1 MRNSINLQQLAAA
14 NPAIFE
20 ADANI
25 AKLVASGKAR
35 FRNRTY
41 YHRKV
46 ISLAAGI
53 QELLDKTA
61 DTVAGVTD
69 LVKGGYIEEATAFLL
84 TGIRLRYAYHAS
96 DTVVSDKIYSN
107 NIFNPVDVAADST
120 DMDANADATNT
131 GTQSAPV
138 PVRLVPQNLTDG
150 SYFKLD
156 IGGKEIYKALTGDFF
171 KENIYSD
178 FNRGHEIFVEDLGNY
193 PQLILPKKQI
203 VPSVEMAT
211 GLTSPSGIHFVE
223 FSLIGGE
230 IYE

>member
-1 MRNSINLQQLAAA
+1 MRNSVNLKALAQN
-14 NPAIFE
+14 NPAIF
-20 ADANI
+20 ADDPNTLA
-25 AKLVASGKAR
+25 LVNSGKAR

-41 YHRKV
+41 FHRKV
-46 ISLAAGI
+46 VSLAAGI

-69 LVKGGYIEEATAFLL
+69 LVKGGYVEENTAFLL

-96 DTVVSDKIYSN
+96 DSVVSDKLYSN
-107 NIFNPVDVAADST
+107 NIFNPTDVAADST
-120 DMDANADATNT
+120 DQDAGVT

-150 SYFKLD
+150 SYFKLSV
-156 IGGKEIYKALTGDFF
+156 GAKEIYKCLTGDFF

-203 VPSVEMAT
+203 VPTIEMAT
-211 GLTSPSGIHFVE
+211 GLTSPSGVHFIE